1 MAKTTTLRGPGR
13 PRRPGG
19 STDTLIIRV
28 PSGMRARI
36 ADIAAQARRSMNAV
50 VVEALVLQLDRIEAA
65 TTVEEVMAR
74 VEVLE
79 AKVRTL
85 EERTDPRIHP
95 YDD

>member
-1 MAKTTTLRGPGR
+1 
-13 PRRPGG
+13 
-19 STDTLIIRV
+19 
-28 PSGMRARI
+28 
-36 ADIAAQARRSMNAV
+36 MNAV